1 MKKSKT
7 DYLIAITGI
16 ILLAIGL
23 YLVKSNI
30 DPQGILKSLPYI
42 CIGLGCG
49 IFGHGMGN
57 LISRK
62 LIKTDPNLEKRLE
75 IDKNDERNITI
86 ANRAKSKAYDL
97 MTFVFGALMITF
109 ALMGVDMV
117 AVLLLVF
124 AYLFVQGYAIY
135 YRCKYDKEM

>member
-1 MKKSKT
+1 MKKGAT
-7 DYLIAITGI
+7 DYIITVIGI
-16 ILLAIGL
+16 IFLGFGL
-23 YLVKSNI
+23 YLVKSVI
-30 DPQGILKSLPYI
+30 PQGFMKAFPYV

-57 LISRK
+57 IISQK
-62 LIKTDPNLEKRLE
+62 AIHTDPNIEKQIE
-75 IDKNDERNITI
+75 INKNDERNITI

-109 ALMGVDMV
+109 SLMGVDMV
-117 AVLLLVF
+117 EVLLLVF

-135 YRCKYDKEM
+135 FRCKYDKEM

>member
-1 MKKSKT
+1 MKKLKT
-7 DYLIAITGI
+7 DYLIAIAGI
-16 ILLAIGL
+16 ILLGIGL

-30 DPQGILKSLPYI
+30 DPQGFLKSLPYI

-62 LIKTDPNLEKRLE
+62 LIKTDPNLERRIE

-109 ALMGVDMV
+109 ALIRVDMV